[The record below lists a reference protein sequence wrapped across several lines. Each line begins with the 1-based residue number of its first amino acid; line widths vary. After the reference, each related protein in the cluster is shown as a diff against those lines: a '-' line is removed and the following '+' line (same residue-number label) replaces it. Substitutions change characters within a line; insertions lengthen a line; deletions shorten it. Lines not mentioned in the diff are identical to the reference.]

1 MKLSFEMKMLLA
13 CVAASAFLIILG
25 IASSDLG
32 VIGNTIILS
41 TFLMLVPQLL
51 FRYQKYKAIKEMEE
65 KFPIFLRDL
74 TESIRS
80 GMPFHQTILVA
91 NKLDYGRLSNEIR
104 KMANQISWGMPF
116 DKVID
121 QFSERVKGSKRLN
134 LALKT
139 IKETYIS
146 GGDVASTLESVADN
160 STILE
165 DSEKE
170 RKSLLNQYVVLM
182 YAICF
187 MFVGIVAAINRIMV
201 PIFQTSTVMGINQ
214 ELISNPCSSSYGFSF
229 MICKLFDSVAIVFKI
244 PLGSIA
250 AYYTSLFF
258 FMSIIEAMCCGLVA
272 GQISENSITAGIKH
286 SVIMTTV
293 TFGAFSILVRLKLLG
308 V

>member
-1 MKLSFEMKMLLA
+1 MKLSFEMKILLA
-13 CVAASAFLIILG
+13 CAAASVFLIVLG

-32 VIGNTIILS
+32 VVGNTIILS
-41 TFLMLVPQLL
+41 TFLMIIPQLL

-65 KFPIFLRDL
+65 KFPLFLRDL

-80 GMPFHQTILVA
+80 GMPFHQTIIVA
-91 NKLDYGRLSNEIR
+91 SKLDYGRLSDEIK

-201 PIFQTSTVMGINQ
+201 PIFQTSTVMGVEQ
-214 ELISNPCSSSYGFSF
+214 ELISNPCGSSSGFSF
-229 MICKLFDSVAIVFKI
+229 MICQLFDFVALVFKI

-258 FMSIIEAMCCGLVA
+258 FMSIIEALCCGLVA
-272 GQISENSITAGIKH
+272 GQISENSLTSGIKH